1 MSNRSERMGMINEI
15 LKGYEDAAS
24 DGDFIRRLDG
34 ISSVDLL
41 APVIEH
47 FPQQPS
53 HVLDI
58 GAGTGRDAAW
68 LASLSHTVVAVEPVD
83 ALRHAGISKHKS
95 PNISWVNDTLPQLW
109 QTIAL
114 GKTFDVILLCAV
126 WQHLEDAD
134 RQIAFS
140 ALRRL
145 ISENGKIIMSLRHG
159 AGAPTRPVFPANV
172 SDTVKWAELQGFSKL
187 DEVSTRSVQVQNHQ
201 AGVTWTWLVFQA

>member
-1 MSNRSERMGMINEI
+1 MISEI

-24 DGDFIRRLDG
+24 DGDFIQGLDG
-34 ISSVDLL
+34 ISSVDLF

-53 HVLDI
+53 YVLDI

-83 ALRHAGISKHKS
+83 ALLHAGISKHKS
-95 PNISWVNDTLPQLW
+95 PNIFWVNDTLPQLW
-109 QTIAL
+109 QTIAI

-134 RQIAFS
+134 RQIAVS

-145 ISENGKIIMSLRHG
+145 TSENGKIIMSIRHG

-187 DEVSTRSVQVQNHQ
+187 DEVSTQSIQVQNHQ
-201 AGVTWTWLVFQA
+201 AGVTWTWLAFQA